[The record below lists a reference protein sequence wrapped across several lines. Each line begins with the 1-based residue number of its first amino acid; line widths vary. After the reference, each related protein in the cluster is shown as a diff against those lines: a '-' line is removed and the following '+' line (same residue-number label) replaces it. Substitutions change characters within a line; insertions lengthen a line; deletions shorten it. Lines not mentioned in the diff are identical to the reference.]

1 MMVRVAHTRLLHGE
15 LIPVEI
21 TAACFDPNNQLLLT
35 GARNGSLKVWN
46 FNNGECLR
54 NMNIEHNMEV
64 TGVFWVEGSE
74 SGAGR
79 IFSVGWDRHVTEFEA
94 GVTGAASGTGKGKP
108 WDTRHSDDILAAA
121 VRSPLSLATASY
133 NSELIF
139 WKLETGQPYRRFSC
153 TDPTLRIKM
162 HYSKRDIQQQQ
173 RQSVSGGSQDA
184 RRRSSVRR
192 PR

>member
-1 MMVRVAHTRLLHGE
+1 MMVRDAHTRLLHGE
-15 LIPVEI
+15 RIPVEI
-21 TAACFDPNNQLLLT
+21 TAACFDPNHQLLLT
-35 GARNGSLKVWN
+35 GARNGTLKVWN

-54 NMNIEHNMEV
+54 NMSIEHNMEV

-94 GVTGAASGTGKGKP
+94 GVTGAASGTGSGKP
-108 WDTRHSDDILAAA
+108 WDTRHSDDVLAAA
-121 VRSPLSLATASY
+121 VRPPTSLATASY
-133 NSELIF
+133 NSELVF

-162 HYSKRDIQQQQ
+162 HYSKREQQ
-173 RQSVSGGSQDA
+173 RQSVTAASSEQ

>member
-1 MMVRVAHTRLLHGE
+1 MMVRDAHTRLLHGE

-21 TAACFDPNNQLLLT
+21 TAACFDPNHQLLLT
-35 GARNGSLKVWN
+35 GARNGTLRVWN

-54 NMNIEHNMEV
+54 NMNIEHDMEV

-94 GVTGAASGTGKGKP
+94 GVTGAASGAGSGKP
-108 WDTRHSDDILAAA
+108 WDTRHSDDVLAAA
-121 VRSPLSLATASY
+121 VRPPMSLATASY
-133 NSELIF
+133 NSELVF

-162 HYSKRDIQQQQ
+162 HYSKRDQQ
-173 RQSVSGGSQDA
+173 RQSERGGAADL
-184 RRRSSVRR
+184 RHRSSVRR